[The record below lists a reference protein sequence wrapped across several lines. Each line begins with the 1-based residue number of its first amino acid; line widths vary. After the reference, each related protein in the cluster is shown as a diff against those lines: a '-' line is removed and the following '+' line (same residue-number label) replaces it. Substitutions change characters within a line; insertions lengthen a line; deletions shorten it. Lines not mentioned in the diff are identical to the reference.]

1 MTIQELQ
8 DSLAK
13 EHQRLYF
20 DWAREVIKL
29 TAAGLTL
36 TVSLQSFY
44 VRANPEGVWL
54 LALCWIGL
62 TVSLLSGLWV
72 LRGQAVV
79 HFEAMDNLR
88 ALRKDFP
95 DKGIADALVNEPLA
109 ELRTHFVIAYYVMMI
124 SFGIALLGLLLFALL
139 NLQ

>member
-13 EHQRLYF
+13 EHQRLFF
-20 DWAREVIKL
+20 DWTREVIKL
-29 TAAGLTL
+29 AAAGLTL

-54 LALCWIGL
+54 LALCWVGL

-88 ALRKDFP
+88 ALRQDFP
-95 DKGIADALVNEPLA
+95 DKGITAALATEPLA
-109 ELRTHFVIAYYVMMI
+109 ELRPHFWVAYYVMMI
-124 SFGIALLGLLLFALL
+124 SFGAALLGLLLFALL
-139 NLQ
+139 NLP